1 MTEST
6 MIKNIKG
13 IIIQLSYF
21 VMKNARRILVDVVF
35 LLLHRKELY
44 FRVVPSFPQLRYDER
59 WVPWLFLR
67 HSDHEWFL
75 WVP

>member
-1 MTEST
+1 
-6 MIKNIKG
+6 
-13 IIIQLSYF
+13 
-21 VMKNARRILVDVVF
+21 MKNARRILVDVVF

-44 FRVVPSFPQLRYDER
+44 FRVVPSFPQLRYDEQ